1 MASKVRPATRELAQ
15 YAVRVSCAG
24 ADYAGHR
31 QHSKIVENVV
41 ARAYPGREHVGI
53 VGRFL
58 RLQHRINNTDG
69 RRKIHIQISR
79 VIPC

>member
-1 MASKVRPATRELAQ
+1 MMPATIASG
-15 YAVRVSCAG
+15 YPAPVPNTPA
-24 ADYAGHR
+24 AAK
-31 QHSKIVENVV
+31 HSKIAENVV